1 MRISDAISAWAGKR
15 ALVIGDPMD
24 DIYRFGRV
32 ERVSQEA
39 PVPVFVGERTQK
51 RRGGADNVAANL
63 EALGL
68 HVTTYFPER
77 PWTMK
82 LRYMV
87 GHHQLIRV
95 DHDVIAEPNSRE
107 VDAIREHLKVRTPD
121 VIVISD
127 YAKGWC
133 STAMCCAVIAHA
145 NCPVVVDPKGTN
157 WNKYARCTLICPNEA
172 EFNAYNRVWRPG
184 DPTTRPIFY
193 KTLEKRGAQGL
204 RLYGLLHEVD
214 TGDGGRAMEQD
225 FEDFPAQALTVF
237 DVTGAGDT
245 VVAVMAATEAA
256 NWSPDVGARL
266 ANLAAGI
273 VVGEVGTSVCSLDAL
288 FDAAWAYDQEH
299 HQVDEPPQHYPP
311 LFKLVD

>member
-1 MRISDAISAWAGKR
+1 MRISDAVSAWAGKR

-39 PVPVFVGERTQK
+39 PVPVFVGEHTDV

-68 HVTTYFPER
+68 QVTTCFPER

-87 GHHQLIRV
+87 GHHQLFRV
-95 DHDVIAEPNSRE
+95 DHDRHLLPTARDVEDIAT
-107 VDAIREHLKVRTPD
+107 HLRLRPPD
-121 VIVISD
+121 VVVLSD
-127 YAKGWC
+127 YAKGWLSHDLC
-133 STAMCCAVIAHA
+133 KAVIGNTRA
-145 NCPVVVDPKGTN
+145 PVVVDPKGPH
-157 WNKYARCTLICPNEA
+157 WAKYAYADVICPNEA
-172 EFNAYNRVWRPG
+172 EWIQVCKRYPG
-184 DPTTRPIFY
+184 GVRAMI
-193 KTLEKRGAQGL
+193 LKRGARGL
-204 RLYGLLHEVD
+204 RLDQFIKVSPVLD
-214 TGDGGRAMEQD
+214 TAESIDI
-225 FEDFPAQALTVF
+225 PAQARHVF

-245 VVAVMAATEAA
+245 VVATVAATLAA
-256 NWSPDVGARL
+256 GGTFETAARL

-288 FDAAWAYDQEH
+288 FDAAWAWDSENTPSPA
-299 HQVDEPPQHYPP
+299 EPPQHYPP
-311 LFKLVD
+311 LFNLVDG